1 MEKGMRFGKRDILF
15 LTGLIAAGV
24 LMVFLLRVSRPR
36 GGTAVVRVSGRVYGS
51 YALDTDQTLEI
62 TGKDGGTNLLVIE
75 DGGAR
80 ILEASCPD
88 HLCVRQ
94 GTVSRQGGS
103 IVCLPNEV
111 VVEITGQEKELP
123 YDIVAG

>member
-1 MEKGMRFGKRDILF
+1 MRFGKRDILF

-24 LMVFLLRVSRPR
+24 LMVFLL
-36 GGTAVVRVSGRVYGS
+36 RVSGRVYGS

-111 VVEITGQEKELP
+111 VVEITGQEEELP